1 MSNTPLPDIVCLWS
15 DNTKLKYSLL
25 TGKTSIFC
33 PHVRTDSLF
42 CDENSKFK
50 KSFSS
55 PESKN
60 FHEKNKNSNSNN
72 SNNNNNNNN
81 NDKNS
86 DYDKRMGSDRKN
98 ENENKNKI
106 KRGYYWEG
114 DLINDRSSLSSPF
127 SSFFSTY
134 SPSSTTCSHSLDFV
148 DLNPLPIY
156 LKIYL
161 FIAQKAIKRIL
172 KEEND
177 FTCFKSKFTK
187 TTRND
192 VKNKNKN
199 EILMFP
205 RNGKKT
211 DFHSNNN
218 KNVLQ
223 HENDVNEEKKNYE
236 RGSCNHNRNNNEI
249 INCNKKSSYPRI
261 FVDHL

>member
-1 MSNTPLPDIVCLWS
+1 MSNTPLPDITCLWS
-15 DNTKLKYSLL
+15 DKTKLKYSLL

-42 CDENSKFK
+42 CDENSNSK

-55 PESKN
+55 SESKN
-60 FHEKNKNSNSNN
+60 FHGNSK
-72 SNNNNNNNN
+72 NNNYNNNDNNDGNNN
-81 NDKNS
+81 NDNNNIK
-86 DYDKRMGSDRKN
+86 SDRKN
-98 ENENKNKI
+98 ENENKV
-106 KRGYYWEG
+106 KRDYYWEG

-127 SSFFSTY
+127 SSFFSSY

-148 DLNPLPIY
+148 DLNPLPIF

-161 FIAQKAIKRIL
+161 IIAQKAIKRIL
-172 KEEND
+172 KEEKD

-205 RNGKKT
+205 RNGH
-211 DFHSNNN
+211 D
-218 KNVLQ
+218 
-223 HENDVNEEKKNYE
+223 
-236 RGSCNHNRNNNEI
+236 RNINEI
-249 INCNKKSSYPRI
+249 NNPNKKSSYPRI